1 MVGGVAAAE
10 DGERRCGGNSANT
23 EPNESPKAGMTL
35 LIAWHASQVCDL
47 PFGAV
52 HKVKFGTGGADVGAA
67 ARGLYAGAC
76 GVKALYACATWEVAR
91 VLRPRGRRVHARLAG
106 PSCMLSWCWAEP
118 RIPRGRF
125 VALTTSCRALMAHFE
140 PQAAARLWVEIAPPR
155 RVCEFYRIY
164 L

>member
-1 MVGGVAAAE
+1 
-10 DGERRCGGNSANT
+10 
-23 EPNESPKAGMTL
+23 MTL
-35 LIAWHASQVCDL
+35 LIAWHVPSQVCDL

-106 PSCMLSWCWAEP
+106 WSAETCVGD
-118 RIPRGRF
+118 IL
-125 VALTTSCRALMAHFE
+125 ASDEIAE
-140 PQAAARLWVEIAPPR
+140 QAASM
-155 RVCEFYRIY
+155 
-164 L
+164 

>member
-10 DGERRCGGNSANT
+10 NVERRRGGNSANS
-23 EPNESPKAGMTL
+23 EPNESPKAWMTL
-35 LIAWHASQVCDL
+35 LIAWHVTSQVCDL

-91 VLRPRGRRVHARLAG
+91 VLRPRGR
-106 PSCMLSWCWAEP
+106 
-118 RIPRGRF
+118 F
-125 VALTTSCRALMAHFE
+125 VALTTSCRALMAHYE

-155 RVCEFYRIY
+155 RVCEFHRIY